1 MTAGFSSGKVVLQGL
16 LLAVT
21 DVKSKNGLDMENLS
35 QTY

>member
-16 LLAVT
+16 PLAVT
-21 DVKSKNGLDMENLS
+21 DVKSKNGFEIENLS